1 MRLSTT
7 LSFYIGRHFLLS
19 FVALFALF
27 LMLIVL
33 FDLVELLRR
42 VAARPEVTFGMV
54 SEMAF
59 LKLPFMAQKSFPFA
73 VLFGGMAAF
82 WRLTRSHELVITRAA
97 GVSAWQFLFPV
108 IALAFLLG
116 VIQVTVINPLA
127 STTLSR
133 YERLEAVLLKGQKS
147 FLALSDNGLWL
158 RQSNAEGQ
166 SVVHAASVLQQGK
179 NVELRDVVVFTYE
192 GSDRFRSRTDATYA
206 RLEDGFWHMKDAWV
220 YVPEKLPRF
229 EKDYWLAT
237 DLTLSKI
244 QDSFAPPETMSFW
257 DLPGFIGTLEK
268 AGFSAIRHRLYWHTL
283 LAAPLLMCAM
293 ILIAAS
299 FTLRHT
305 RRGGTTFII
314 ACGILTGFALYFFS
328 DVVFALGLSDSIPV
342 TLAAWTPS
350 GVATLLGLATL
361 LHLEDG

>member
-1 MRLSTT
+1 VRLSTT
-7 LSFYIGRHFLLS
+7 LSIYIGRHFLLS
-19 FVALFALF
+19 FAVLFALF
-27 LMLIVL
+27 VLLVVL
-33 FDLVELLRR
+33 FDVIELLRR
-42 VAARPEVTFGMV
+42 AASRPEVTFGMV
-54 SEMAF
+54 VEMAL
-59 LKLPFMAQKSFPFA
+59 LKLPHMAQKLFPFA

-82 WRLTRSHELVITRAA
+82 WRLTRSHELMITRAA

-108 IALAFLLG
+108 IALAFMLG
-116 VIQVTVINPLA
+116 ILQIAVINPLA
-127 STTLSR
+127 STTLTR
-133 YERLEAVLLKGQKS
+133 YDRLEASLLKGQKS
-147 FLALSDNGLWL
+147 FLALSSNGLWL
-158 RQSNAEGQ
+158 RQSNADGQ
-166 SVVHAASVLQQGK
+166 SVVHSQSVLQHGK
-179 NVELRDVVVFTYE
+179 NVELRDVVVFSYE
-192 GSDRFRSRTDATYA
+192 GADQFRERTDAEFA
-206 RLEDGFWHMKDAWV
+206 RLEDGFWHMTNAWV
-220 YVPEKLPRF
+220 HTPEKLPRF
-229 EKDYWLAT
+229 EKDHWLAT

-283 LAAPLLMCAM
+283 LAAPFLMCAM

-299 FTLRHT
+299 FTLRHS

-314 ACGILTGFALYFFS
+314 ACGVLTGFVLYFFS
-328 DVVFALGLSDSIPV
+328 DIVFALGLSDSIPV

>member
-1 MRLSTT
+1 VRLSTT

-19 FVALFALF
+19 FVVLFALF
-27 LMLIVL
+27 VLMVVL
-33 FDLVELLRR
+33 FDVVELLRR
-42 VAARPEVTFGMV
+42 AAARPEVTFGMV
-54 SEMAF
+54 VEMAL
-59 LKLPFMAQKSFPFA
+59 LKLPHMAQKLFPFA

-82 WRLTRSHELVITRAA
+82 WRLTRSHELMITRAA

-116 VIQVTVINPLA
+116 ILQIAVINPLA
-127 STTLSR
+127 STTLTR
-133 YERLEAVLLKGQKS
+133 YDRLEASLLKGQKS
-147 FLALSDNGLWL
+147 FLALSSNGLWL

-166 SVVHAASVLQQGK
+166 SVVHARSVHQHGK
-179 NVELRDVVVFTYE
+179 TVELRDVVVFSYA
-192 GSDRFRSRTDATYA
+192 GADQFRDRTDAEFA
-206 RLEDGFWHMKDAWV
+206 RLEDGFWHMTNARV
-220 YVPEKLPRF
+220 HTPEKLPRL
-229 EKDYWLAT
+229 EQDLWLAT

-283 LAAPLLMCAM
+283 LAAPFLMCAM

-299 FTLRHT
+299 FTLRHS

-314 ACGILTGFALYFFS
+314 ACGVLTGFVLYFFS
-328 DVVFALGLSDSIPV
+328 DIVFALGLSDSIPV